1 MSKRP
6 TTAGSFLSRLRRPMS
21 RLRDMPIWSKLGLIM
36 IVPTIATVVVGTSGL
51 VDHLETLNNANRA
64 GDLANLIGYSGDLVG
79 TVQDERVGA
88 VLFLG
93 AKEFQTRAQYREG
106 YNRSNQRVDQAKTP
120 YLRQRGEINDLP
132 RNFVGLL
139 DTIDTQL
146 KDLPATRSQVLN
158 GKLKIN
164 DADQAYGQLVEDL
177 LAIRDSATQLA
188 GDNDL
193 SDRMRTSAAVA
204 RQKEYLTQRRLV
216 VHQAI
221 TQNQYTPALR
231 QQFISSVTG
240 QAQSL
245 ATFQAVAPEPDK
257 LFYEQTVS
265 GPDIRKADSFTSF
278 ISSNN
283 NGSMANAP
291 FGSDQWDQTMVAYG
305 KLIRSVETRLDG
317 NVVQQADQLRSDTQ
331 RRVFLETGLLLTMLL
346 LAILFAYLV
355 ARSMARSL
363 RELRQGALA
372 VAQYGLPQAVARLR
386 DPQVTG
392 QLSPEQLANQIAE
405 PLPVRSRDE
414 FGQVTEAFNA
424 VHLEAVRTA
433 AQQAALRASVATMF
447 VNLAR
452 RSQILVDR
460 LIGHLDRLERG
471 EEDPDRLA
479 ELFQLDHLATRMR
492 RNDENL
498 LVLAGADS
506 TRVQREPA
514 ALIDVLRAAQSE
526 VEHYTR
532 IEFGMIDRDIEVAAH
547 AVNDLVHLVAE
558 LFDNATAFS
567 PPDSQIMVEARRVG
581 DRASLY
587 VEDRGIGISREQ
599 LRDLNERL
607 ATPPQVDVA
616 VSRMMGLVVVAR
628 LAARHSVRV
637 ELRPGTDRGTV
648 AEVALPTS
656 VLVPRALTGRSGPM
670 PALPPAGQQLD
681 GPQFGGPQQGGPQQ
695 GGPQQGGPQFGG
707 PQFGG
712 PQFGGPRQ
720 GGPQRGGPT
729 PVFGALAAL
738 GNGPHTPPGP
748 HPSSSGNQVTLGG
761 RPFDPT
767 PRNGAGTPAN
777 AGGGRAM
784 PAWSDLTGANP
795 APADGAPGPTA
806 GGGFGP
812 PAGSAF
818 GPRPTNGQSNDP
830 LPQRRNPGEDDEPTT
845 TGPQP
850 MIPRQLPSSPEAR
863 PYGPPV
869 PPVSAP
875 PLPPVSGIP
884 ASGIPAS
891 GPPLPARPVSATP
904 VSGDPYPGRPV
915 SAAPVSGDPYSGRP
929 VSAAPVSGQPVS
941 GGPYPGRPGPAALG
955 MGQPAPM
962 AGQPTS
968 APPANQLPSRPV
980 SSAPAPSV
988 GAPPVWPP
996 VAPTEPAPA
1005 AMPERRNPALDMT
1018 TELPRVPRTE
1028 MPASAQPAAPQP
1040 APRAP
1045 QPSTPSQ
1052 PGNRQ
1057 RYADETMELPIFR
1070 ELESAWFRTRRPGS
1084 NDEPAAP
1091 GTAGNGAATQQ
1102 FAKVDTTGRPVTQ
1115 PTSATTG
1122 NTPMAHT
1129 PTAGGGPRDNGAA
1142 NGNTRPERP
1151 GGLPTRQPAAP
1162 KQSSPWQTAADDG
1175 WRAASAATEVPVAE
1189 TTRKGLP
1196 KRTPMAQLVP
1206 GSIDKPTAAVQ
1217 RRTPEAVRGLLSAYH
1232 RGVQRG
1238 RNLPTDS
1245 NTTGPEGTPGGQQ
1258 SSQSGSGPEAG
1269 SGQKEQQA

>member
-64 GDLANLIGYSGDLVG
+64 GDLANLIGYSGDLID

-93 AKEFQTRAQYREG
+93 AKEFQTRAQYQEG
-106 YNRSNQRVDQAKTP
+106 YNRANQRVDQAKSP
-120 YLRQRGEINDLP
+120 YLRQRGEIDDLP

-139 DTIDTQL
+139 DAIDTQL

-164 DADQAYGQLVEDL
+164 DADLTYRQLIEDL

-193 SDRMRTSAAVA
+193 SDRMRAAAAVA
-204 RQKEYLTQRRLV
+204 RQKEFLTQRRVV

-231 QQFISSVTG
+231 EQFIASGTG
-240 QAQSL
+240 QSQAF
-245 ATFQAVAPEPDK
+245 ATFQAVATDPDK
-257 LFYEQTVS
+257 LFYDQTVS
-265 GPDIRKADSFTSF
+265 GPDLRRAELYTSF
-278 ISSNN
+278 ISGNN
-283 NGSMANAP
+283 SGSMENAQ
-291 FGSDQWDQTMVAYG
+291 FGADQWDQAMVANA
-305 KLIRSVETRLDG
+305 KLMRTVESRLDG
-317 NVVQQADQLRSDTQ
+317 NVVRQADALRSDTQ
-331 RRVFLETGLLLTMLL
+331 RQVFLETGLLLTMLL

-363 RELRQGALA
+363 RDLRQGALA

-392 QLSPEQLANQIAE
+392 QLTPVQLANQIAE
-405 PLPVRSRDE
+405 PLPVRSKDE

-433 AQQAALRASVATMF
+433 AEQAALRASVATMF

-532 IEFGMIDRDIEVAAH
+532 IEFGVIDRDIEVAAH

-567 PPDSQIMVEARRVG
+567 PPDSQVMVEARRVG

-587 VEDRGIGISREQ
+587 VEDRGIGISPEQ

-628 LAARHSVRV
+628 LAARHGVRV

-648 AEVALPTS
+648 ADVTLPTT
-656 VLVPRALTGRSGPM
+656 VLVPRALAGRGPGA
-670 PALPPAGQQLD
+670 PALPPAA
-681 GPQFGGPQQGGPQQ
+681 PQQS
-695 GGPQQGGPQFGG
+695 
-707 PQFGG
+707 
-712 PQFGGPRQ
+712 
-720 GGPQRGGPT
+720 GPT
-729 PVFGALAAL
+729 PAFGALAAF
-738 GNGPHTPPGP
+738 GNNNPQSLPPAP
-748 HPSSSGNQVTLGG
+748 HPGASGNQVTLGG
-761 RPFDPT
+761 RAFDPA
-767 PRNGAGTPAN
+767 PRNGSGTPSN
-777 AGGGRAM
+777 AGGARAM

-795 APADGAPGPTA
+795 GDGD
-806 GGGFGP
+806 GGFGSRP
-812 PAGSAF
+812 SSGSGF
-818 GPRPTNGQSNDP
+818 EP
-830 LPQRRNPGEDDEPTT
+830 LPQRRNPAEGDPGTS
-845 TGPQP
+845 GQQP
-850 MIPRQLPSSPEAR
+850 AIPRQLPSSPEAR
-863 PYGPPV
+863 PYSPPPVSAPPV

-875 PLPPVSGIP
+875 PLPPVSGAP
-884 ASGIPAS
+884 AAGN
-891 GPPLPARPVSATP
+891 PLPYRPVSAAP
-904 VSGDPYPGRPV
+904 VSGDPFSGRPV
-915 SAAPVSGDPYSGRP
+915 SAAPVSGDPYTGRP
-929 VSAAPVSGQPVS
+929 VSATPVSGQPTSAAPVSGQP
-941 GGPYPGRPGPAALG
+941 AAG
-955 MGQPAPM
+955 YQV
-962 AGQPTS
+962 S
-968 APPANQLPSRPV
+968 APPANQLPARPV
-980 SSAPAPSV
+980 TPGPGV

-996 VAPTEPAPA
+996 VTPAPAPA
-1005 AMPERRNPALDMT
+1005 AP
-1018 TELPRVPRTE
+1018 
-1028 MPASAQPAAPQP
+1028 
-1040 APRAP
+1040 
-1045 QPSTPSQ
+1045 
-1052 PGNRQ
+1052 
-1057 RYADETMELPIFR
+1057 
-1070 ELESAWFRTRRPGS
+1070 
-1084 NDEPAAP
+1084 
-1091 GTAGNGAATQQ
+1091 
-1102 FAKVDTTGRPVTQ
+1102 
-1115 PTSATTG
+1115 
-1122 NTPMAHT
+1122 
-1129 PTAGGGPRDNGAA
+1129 
-1142 NGNTRPERP
+1142 
-1151 GGLPTRQPAAP
+1151 
-1162 KQSSPWQTAADDG
+1162 
-1175 WRAASAATEVPVAE
+1175 
-1189 TTRKGLP
+1189 
-1196 KRTPMAQLVP
+1196 
-1206 GSIDKPTAAVQ
+1206 
-1217 RRTPEAVRGLLSAYH
+1217 
-1232 RGVQRG
+1232 
-1238 RNLPTDS
+1238 
-1245 NTTGPEGTPGGQQ
+1245 
-1258 SSQSGSGPEAG
+1258 
-1269 SGQKEQQA
+1269 